1 MATSDQEQRSVN
13 VNQHKRMAMGVPLN
27 GQSMQ
32 EKGQPQQNKGGG
44 LSQASKKKKRENFPT

>member
-13 VNQHKRMAMGVPLN
+13 VNQHKRMAMGAPIN

-32 EKGQPQQNKGGG
+32 DKGQPQQNKGGG
-44 LSQASKKKKRENFPT
+44 LSQTVKKKK